1 MRFALRVLGSDGHL
15 KRRIQK
21 PSCYGTSTCVSRKAS
36 SGECV
41 ERDEETQLKIVSV
54 VHGKTGAGK
63 SLLLQAILGE
73 ADVIEGTVRAPVP
86 EPAEQNGEWITPGA
100 KAFVGQVPWL
110 ENASLRDNI
119 LFGQPFV
126 QRRYNKVIKACA
138 LRPDLNVLPDG
149 DATEIGAAGINL
161 SGGQRWRVTLA
172 RALYS
177 RASILVLDDI
187 FSAVDAHVGR
197 HIATNALQGELA
209 RGRTRILVTHHVG
222 LAAPLAAYVVE
233 LDGRGGVAGSV
244 SQRTSDQTAAGQE
257 PDEAEE
263 PGEDFEDVEMG
274 RPEARKFVKDE
285 GRQEG
290 RVQLE
295 VYKAYMAASGGT
307 WHWVMMLGLY
317 VASALSALARSYWI
331 KHWTQQAD
339 TTEGSEHLQFY
350 LAVYLAISAFAS
362 LSMAVKTLA
371 VLRSS
376 IRASRKLFE
385 HVTYNVLRAPMRWL
399 DTEPTGRVLN
409 RFASD
414 FALVDSRLAG
424 DFNWSAHGVLSV
436 VVIVCA
442 ALVVTPLMALPV
454 AALGAACIHY
464 TRIYLAGA
472 RDVKRLESTARS
484 PLLELA
490 GASLAGLSTIRAYA
504 RSEDFRQSMFA
515 RIDAY
520 ARSSWHLLL
529 AARWMAFRQGA
540 VGNAFALCAAA
551 AVISLRDADASLAG
565 FALTFTLEYPTI
577 AMQTIARYTGFELDM
592 SSTERVAEYVA
603 LRPEEQGG
611 HSAPSGWPAE
621 GRVEVRGLVAGY
633 APDLPPVLKGIGFSV
648 APRQRVGVV
657 GRTGSGKSSLALA
670 LFRLLTPRKGSVT
683 VDGVDLA
690 TLRVS
695 DVRSRLAII
704 PQDPV
709 LFSGTLRA
717 NLDPF
722 DEHSDAAL
730 TEALRRVRLDE
741 HSALTDLQTPIA
753 RGGLNLSQ
761 GQRQLLCLARAI
773 VRRPRVMVLDEATSA
788 VDMATDALIQHSI
801 RDDFA
806 ETTLLVIAHRLSTI
820 ADFDKVLVLD
830 DGHVLEYD
838 RPAALMQKRGPFW
851 EMVCKSGER
860 AKIEQMLGNG
870 DLLGDGLSGE
880 VG

>member
-1 MRFALRVLGSDGHL
+1 M
-15 KRRIQK
+15 
-21 PSCYGTSTCVSRKAS
+21 
-36 SGECV
+36 
-41 ERDEETQLKIVSV
+41 
-54 VHGKTGAGK
+54 HGKTGAGK

-73 ADVIEGTVRAPVP
+73 ADIVAGTVRAPVP
-86 EPAEQNGEWITPGA
+86 RLGEESGEWIIPGA

-110 ENASLRDNI
+110 ENASLKDNI
-119 LFGQPFV
+119 LFGEPFV
-126 QRRYNKVIKACA
+126 RRRYAEVLEACA
-138 LRPDLNVLPDG
+138 LGPDLEVLPDG
-149 DATEIGAAGINL
+149 DRTEIGAAGINL

-177 RASILVLDDI
+177 RAGILVLDDI

-197 HIATNALQGELA
+197 HIATKALQGELA

-222 LAAPLAAYVVE
+222 LAAPYAAYVVE
-233 LDGRGGVAGSV
+233 LDGRGGISGVI
-244 SQRTSDQTAAGQE
+244 SQQPTEHTAAASEKELG
-257 PDEAEE
+257 EAEE
-263 PGEDFEDVEMG
+263 PEAGDAGAE
-274 RPEARKFVKDE
+274 RPEARKFVEDE

-290 RVQLE
+290 KVKLE

-307 WHWVMMLGLY
+307 GHWLMMLALY

-339 TTEGSEHLQFY
+339 TDDGSSHLRYY
-350 LAVYLAISAFAS
+350 LTVYLALSAFAS

-376 IRASRKLFE
+376 IRASRRLFE
-385 HVTYNVLRAPMRWL
+385 RVTFNVLRAPLRWL

-442 ALVVTPLMALPV
+442 ALVVTPLMAFPV
-454 AALGAACIHY
+454 AALGVACIYY

-472 RDVKRLESTARS
+472 RDIKRLESTARS
-484 PLLELA
+484 PLLEHA
-490 GASLAGLSTIRAYA
+490 GASLAGLATIRAYGRA
-504 RSEDFRQSMFA
+504 EAFREVMFA

-565 FALTFTLEYPTI
+565 FALAFTLEYPTI

-592 SSTERVAEYVA
+592 SSTERVAEYAA
-603 LRPEEQGG
+603 LPPEDQGG
-611 HSAPSGWPAE
+611 RAAPSNWPAN

-633 APDLPPVLKGIGFSV
+633 APDLPPVLKGISFNV
-648 APRQRVGVV
+648 APRQRIGVV

-670 LFRLLTPRKGSVT
+670 LFRLLAPREGSVT
-683 VDGVDLA
+683 VDGIDLA

-722 DEHSDAAL
+722 DEHPDAAL
-730 TEALRRVRLDE
+730 TEALQRVHLDE
-741 HSALTDLQTPIA
+741 HSALADLQAPVA

-788 VDMATDALIQHSI
+788 VDMATDALIQRSI

-806 ETTLLVIAHRLSTI
+806 QTTLLVIAHRLSTV
-820 ADFDKVLVLD
+820 ADFDRVLVME
-830 DGHVLEYD
+830 DGQVLEYD
-838 RPAALMQKRGPFW
+838 HPATLIQQRGAFW

-860 AKIEQMLGNG
+860 AKIEEMLG
-870 DLLGDGLSGE
+870 S
-880 VG
+880 